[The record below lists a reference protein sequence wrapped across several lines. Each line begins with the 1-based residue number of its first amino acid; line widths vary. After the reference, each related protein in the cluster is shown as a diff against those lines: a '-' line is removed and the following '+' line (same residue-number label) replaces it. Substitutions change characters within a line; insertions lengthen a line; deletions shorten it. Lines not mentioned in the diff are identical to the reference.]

1 MDKVAIRKQPYND
14 GLGPVFGIIGGKW
27 KAVILWELSDGAVR
41 FGALKRRI
49 PQISEKMLIQQLR
62 EMEADGLVHREMF
75 HQVPPRVDYS
85 LTRLGA
91 SLNDA
96 LTPLCE
102 WGKQNLQGH
111 PVADETRD

>member
-1 MDKVAIRKQPYND
+1 MDGVAIRKQPYND
-14 GLGPVFGIIGGKW
+14 GLGPVFSIIGGKW

-49 PQISEKMLIQQLR
+49 THISEKMLIQQLR
-62 EMEADGLVHREMF
+62 EMETDGLVHREMF

-85 LTRLGA
+85 LTLLGA

-102 WGKQNLQGH
+102 WGKRNLQNH
-111 PVADETRD
+111 RIADEIRD